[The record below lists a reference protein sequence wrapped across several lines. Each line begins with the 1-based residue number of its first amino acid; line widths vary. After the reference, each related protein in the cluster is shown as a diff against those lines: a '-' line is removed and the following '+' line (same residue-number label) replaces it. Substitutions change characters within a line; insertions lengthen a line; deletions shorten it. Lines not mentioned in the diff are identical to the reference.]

1 MAAKPQPG
9 IGLLAE
15 WDLGES
21 GWKAGM
27 DENLRRLSGLVNT
40 VLMSVN
46 TPLPSGAADGSLAVS
61 DENTSIQGR
70 IGGQWVTVIQP
81 KAGLIAW
88 DKANE
93 RHVRFD
99 GTAWGPVIWLQA
111 PPADEHRYAYVGG
124 EWVRDDYRVNAF
136 IPSILAA
143 GQHLASFIIPVPVTL
158 PGDAADSVARC
169 QVGPPNAIS
178 LPLHKNGTPI
188 GSIDFA
194 MDQTV
199 GVINITGSQDVSFA
213 ANDELNV
220 FAPATLSGVPEG
232 VKILFRLEM

>member
-1 MAAKPQPG
+1 MPAKPQPG
-9 IGLLAE
+9 LGLVAE

-27 DENLRRLSGLVNT
+27 DTNLRQLSGLVNT
-40 VLMSVN
+40 ELFSVN
-46 TPLPSGAADGSLAVS
+46 VPLPSNAPAGSLAVS
-61 DENTSIQGR
+61 DNNPAIQGR
-70 IGGQWVTVIQP
+70 MDGQWVLVAQP

-88 DKANE
+88 DKTNA
-93 RHVRFD
+93 RHVHFD

-111 PPADEHRYAYVGG
+111 PPADEHRYAFVGG
-124 EWVRDDYRVNAF
+124 QWVRDDYRVNAF
-136 IPSILAA
+136 VPSILAA

-158 PGDAADSVARC
+158 PGDASGSVARC
-169 QVGPPNAIS
+169 QLGSPNAIS

-194 MDQTV
+194 PDQTV
-199 GVINITGSQDVSFA
+199 GVINITGSQDVTFA

-220 FAPATLSGVPEG
+220 FAPATISGVPEG

>member
-9 IGLLAE
+9 LGLLAE

-21 GWKAGM
+21 GWKEGM
-27 DENLRRLSGLVNT
+27 DSNLRQLSGLVN
-40 VLMSVN
+40 VELISVN
-46 TPLPSGAADGSLAVS
+46 ATLPSNAPAGSLAVS

-70 IGGQWVTVIQP
+70 IGGQWMTVAQP
-81 KAGLIAW
+81 RAGLIAW
-88 DKANE
+88 DKANL

-99 GTAWGPVIWLQA
+99 GASWGPVIWLQA

-124 EWVRDDYRVNAF
+124 AWVRDDYRVNAF

-158 PGDAADSVARC
+158 PGDAVGSVARC

-178 LPLHKNGTPI
+178 LPLHKNNIPI

-199 GVINITGSQDVSFA
+199 GVINITGSQDVTFA

-220 FAPATLSGVPEG
+220 FAPATVSGVPEG